1 MYIRLKGT
9 LLVRFRKS
17 PEKKLRV
24 IGDGMKTKSRMV
36 QYIFISIFAVSVCG
50 CGKAVQE
57 AESELTIEQ
66 EEPDIETET
75 GTDIESVEGPEETVD
90 GEEPV
95 SRMHTA
101 EGAIAFVA
109 EADDAVHE
117 FMDDIGV
124 ERPVHDREEVR
135 SRLQEYFDEAIIDY
149 VLYMCQIK
157 ETEGGYIYFPYDE
170 VNLFH
175 YWKEFSEE
183 MTLISQN
190 DTCCE
195 VGVVFQHKWGNDRDY
210 ETVPVRLEWREEGWK
225 IVDIS
230 QWYNDFRYY
239 YMPEGDFDPEYFTQ
253 ELAED
258 LEECF
263 GTDEEGNRVIIAAK
277 VDENGY
283 ILADSSERLLSE
295 EEIEELSKY
304 ELYLAVQEI
313 YARHGKKFSDP
324 VLYWHFNN
332 QEWYKPY
339 HFLFYEES
347 LSEIETE
354 NIRLLADKG
363 KLAERAEVAYNSL
376 YPVTREEEGV
386 TEEEAA
392 CMVYHAFEMA
402 NEVISFKDENFLED
416 KSDDTS
422 DIYSLGEYSEE
433 GRLKEY
439 LAEWFDEEIFD
450 YLTAMYREWVCLYQD
465 NDGNYVMDKEGVFPC
480 DELYFFYSVT
490 ITESEENRM
499 VVEMPFVNGIVSMGE
514 ITFEKRDGR
523 WLITNIS
530 HPYYDE
536 FYVEWQEFLRE
547 FSAEGLLPMQIE
559 EEQEEPPVQRVVGKN
574 TSEVGGHETEN
585 TNYALYPSTIVES
598 DPKGKP
604 SHFIPWE
611 TTSELIFPQIY
622 YSREYGHYQNSKIE
636 TAINQELF
644 NAIGYADYL
653 SDRDTRLLREIMM
666 DYEITKA
673 DDELI
678 SIKYYGTVLDVW
690 HENDICYGITID
702 IQTGEKAALSEIMTL
717 EDNLVE
723 QVENGEI
730 EMSSPYDW
738 EVSVGYIE
746 EFCEDYQ
753 KGLRDDYTCYYL
765 EEDAVNLVIDTMRGN
780 NHYFILRIPLE

>member
-1 MYIRLKGT
+1 M
-9 LLVRFRKS
+9 
-17 PEKKLRV
+17 
-24 IGDGMKTKSRMV
+24 IGDGMKIKNKMI
-36 QYIFISIFAVSVCG
+36 QCIFISIFAVSICS
-50 CGKAVQE
+50 CGKTVQE
-57 AESELTIEQ
+57 AESEPAIEQ
-66 EEPDIETET
+66 EEPDIEAET
-75 GTDIESVEGPEETVD
+75 GTDAESVDEPEETVD

-95 SRMHTA
+95 SRIHTA

-117 FMDDIGV
+117 FMVIGGR
-124 ERPVHDREEVR
+124 ERPVHDREKVR
-135 SRLQEYFDEAIIDY
+135 SRLQEYFDDSIIDY
-149 VLYMCQIK
+149 ILYIYQIK
-157 ETEGGYIYFPYDE
+157 EVDEGYSYTDWYAEYDY
-170 VNLFH
+170 
-175 YWKEFSEE
+175 YWTDMTEE
-183 MTLISQN
+183 MTLISQD
-190 DTCCE
+190 DTYCE
-195 VGVVFQHKWGNDRDY
+195 VGIVLQHGWRTGWDY

-239 YMPEGDFDPEYFTQ
+239 YMPEGDFFPEYFTR

-295 EEIEELSKY
+295 EEIDELSKY

-339 HFLFYEES
+339 HFLFYEET

-354 NIRLLADKG
+354 NIRLLSDKG
-363 KLAERAEVAYNSL
+363 KLAERAEIAYNSL
-376 YPVTREEEGV
+376 YPVTREGEGV

-402 NEVISFKDENFLED
+402 NEVISFKEENFLED
-416 KSDDTS
+416 KSDDIS

-439 LAEWFDEEIFD
+439 LSEWFAEDIFD
-450 YLTAMYREWVCLYQD
+450 YLTAMYREWICLYQD
-465 NDGNYVMDKEGVFPC
+465 KDGNYVMDREGIFPC
-480 DELYFFYSVT
+480 DKPYFFYSVK
-490 ITESEENRM
+490 ITEAEENRM
-499 VVEMPFVNGIVSMGE
+499 VVEMPFVNGTVSTGE

-536 FYVEWQEFLRE
+536 FYIEWQEFLRE

-622 YSREYGHYQNSKIE
+622 YSREYGDYQNSKIE

-644 NAIGYADYL
+644 NAIGYTDCL

-666 DYEITKA
+666 DYEITRA

-690 HENDICYGITID
+690 HGHDICYGITID
-702 IQTGEKAALSEIMTL
+702 IQTGEKVALSEIMTL

-723 QVENGEI
+723 RVENGEI

-746 EFCEDYQ
+746 EFYEDYQ
-753 KGLRDDYTCYYL
+753 KGLRDVDTCYYL
-765 EEDAVNLVIDTMRGN
+765 EEDAVNLVIGILRGN
-780 NHYFILRIPLE
+780 MNYFILRIPLE

>member
-1 MYIRLKGT
+1 M
-9 LLVRFRKS
+9 
-17 PEKKLRV
+17 
-24 IGDGMKTKSRMV
+24 IGDGMKIKNKMI
-36 QYIFISIFAVSVCG
+36 QCIFISIFAVSICS
-50 CGKAVQE
+50 CGKTVQE

-66 EEPDIETET
+66 EESDIETET
-75 GTDIESVEGPEETVD
+75 GTDIESVDEPGETVD

-117 FMDDIGV
+117 FMVIGGR
-124 ERPVHDREEVR
+124 ERPVHDREKVR
-135 SRLQEYFDEAIIDY
+135 SRLQEYFDDSIIDY
-149 VLYMCQIK
+149 ILYIYQIK
-157 ETEGGYIYFPYDE
+157 EVDEGYSYTDWYAEYDY
-170 VNLFH
+170 
-175 YWKEFSEE
+175 YWTDMTEE
-183 MTLISQN
+183 MTLISQD
-190 DTCCE
+190 DTYCE
-195 VGVVFQHKWGNDRDY
+195 VGIVLQHGWRTGWDY

-239 YMPEGDFDPEYFTQ
+239 YMPEGDFFPEYFTR

-263 GTDEEGNRVIIAAK
+263 GTDEEGNRVIIAAE

-339 HFLFYEES
+339 HFLFYEET

-354 NIRLLADKG
+354 NIRLLSDKG
-363 KLAERAEVAYNSL
+363 KLAERAEIAYNSL
-376 YPVTREEEGV
+376 YPVTREGEGV

-402 NEVISFKDENFLED
+402 NEVISFKEENFLED
-416 KSDDTS
+416 KSDDIS

-439 LAEWFDEEIFD
+439 LSEWFAEDIFD

-465 NDGNYVMDKEGVFPC
+465 KDGNYVMNREGIFPC
-480 DELYFFYSVT
+480 DKPYFFYSVNM
-490 ITESEENRM
+490 TETEENRM

-514 ITFEKRDGR
+514 ITFEKRNGK

-547 FSAEGLLPMQIE
+547 SSAEGLPPMQIE
-559 EEQEEPPVQRVVGKN
+559 EEQEEPLVQRVVGKN

-622 YSREYGHYQNSKIE
+622 YSREYGDYQNSKIE

-702 IQTGEKAALSEIMTL
+702 IQTGEKVALSEIMTL

-723 QVENGEI
+723 RVENGEI
-730 EMSSPYDW
+730 KMSSPYDW

-746 EFCEDYQ
+746 EFYEDYQ

-780 NHYFILRIPLE
+780 NNYFILRIPLE